1 MDAGSLIMEVD
12 YEKNTIFELTYPVNY
27 WTYRAR
33 KSDWDFSVNVIKGD
47 SNLDNMVDI
56 VDVIFLVNYI
66 LYDNSTD
73 HNLFER
79 HKLDINTDGL
89 IDILDLTSIVNII
102 LD

>member
-1 MDAGSLIMEVD
+1 
-12 YEKNTIFELTYPVNY
+12 
-27 WTYRAR
+27 
-33 KSDWDFSVNVIKGD
+33 
-47 SNLDNMVDI
+47 MVDI

-73 HNLFER
+73 YNLFER